1 MRPLSS
7 GLNWVDLPVLC
18 LRLQT
23 GLDQM
28 LKAAKLVLPIVDR
41 ARSLLAELDKDPE
54 WRGLARL
61 TRSLMAA
68 VSLPQP
74 LSEHDD
80 LPLGGV
86 SDITTRGQLDRLLLS
101 ELAQDDLM
109 FTARLALNELLY
121 LRRETPPRP
130 QAETRTLLLDCG
142 LRLWGVPR
150 IFATAVALALIAT
163 SRKTGDAKVFR
174 ASGAVLL
181 TVDLLSRDGLIE
193 HLGALEPTLH
203 PGEALPAF
211 LSMRD
216 TKTQSTTPIL
226 ITAADTFH
234 DPEFRGR
241 LQQHAAQGL
250 YLATITRDGEFRLSW
265 HAEHQRRQVSSAQLT
280 LNEILQAD
288 PWSTRRSRQMLDIR
302 LPQIF
307 QAHPF
312 PLRIPYDAF
321 SRAVSAAASDP
332 QHLLVVT
339 HDRRLL
345 CFERQSVNPMQL
357 SDSLPP
363 GRICWLGP
371 DNERYL
377 VRAVIFAGPH
387 REPVLL
393 DVSVTQGTYRL
404 QSLAGASRWRNAA
417 RCCIRELCCS
427 SVRPWS
433 RPSRCRA
440 SALRIFRCRSNC
452 TIVHPGGSFR
462 MSPNSRISP
471 VDVAAAGTWS

>member
-1 MRPLSS
+1 
-7 GLNWVDLPVLC
+7 
-18 LRLQT
+18 
-23 GLDQM
+23 
-28 LKAAKLVLPIVDR
+28 
-41 ARSLLAELDKDPE
+41 
-54 WRGLARL
+54 
-61 TRSLMAA
+61 
-68 VSLPQP
+68 
-74 LSEHDD
+74 
-80 LPLGGV
+80 
-86 SDITTRGQLDRLLLS
+86 
-101 ELAQDDLM
+101 
-109 FTARLALNELLY
+109 
-121 LRRETPPRP
+121 
-130 QAETRTLLLDCG
+130 
-142 LRLWGVPR
+142 
-150 IFATAVALALIAT
+150 
-163 SRKTGDAKVFR
+163 
-174 ASGAVLL
+174 
-181 TVDLLSRDGLIE
+181 
-193 HLGALEPTLH
+193 
-203 PGEALPAF
+203 
-211 LSMRD
+211 MRD

-226 ITAADTFH
+226 ITAADTLH

-250 YLATITRDGEFRLSW
+250 YLATITRDGEVSPSW

-312 PLRIPYDAF
+312 PLRIPYDAS

-404 QSLAGASRWRNAA
+404 QSLAGASRRAQCGAVLYQGAVLLIGKTLVQAFTLQGERIAHLQVPQQLHYRPPGRFFQDESQQSYLTGRRRRRRNLVLIPLNWQSNSC
-417 RCCIRELCCS
+417 RC
-427 SVRPWS
+427 
-433 RPSRCRA
+433 
-440 SALRIFRCRSNC
+440 
-452 TIVHPGGSFR
+452 
-462 MSPNSRISP
+462 
-471 VDVAAAGTWS
+471 